1 MQALRIAVVGIGKI
15 ARDQHLPAI
24 AADPAFEL
32 VATVSRHGGVDGVRN
47 FGSIKELIASDITI
61 DAVSLC
67 TPPAGRHAI
76 AAPAIAAGWH
86 VMLEKPPAVTLGDAE
101 DLIARAERAGVTLY
115 ASWHSRAAAGVDS
128 ARRWLARRAIHAVR
142 IEWLEDIRQ
151 WHPGQE
157 WILAPGGFGVFD
169 PGINALSIL
178 TAILPGA
185 VRIDRAV
192 LDIPANRTAP
202 VAARLTGHC
211 GEADLAVRLDFLKT
225 GDQQWT
231 IDVDTDSGKLRLS
244 EGGAVCT
251 IDGAA
256 METESTAEYP
266 RLYHRFRQLV
276 AERRS
281 DVDLN
286 PLRIVADALLVAE
299 TIRTDSFDFE

>member
-1 MQALRIAVVGIGKI
+1 MQALRIALVGIGKI

-32 VATVSRHGGVDGVRN
+32 VATVSRHGGIDGVRN
-47 FGSIKELIASDITI
+47 FGSVEELVASDITI

-67 TPPAGRHAI
+67 TPPVGRHAI
-76 AAPAIAAGWH
+76 AARAIAAGWH
-86 VMLEKPPAVTLGDAE
+86 VMLEKPPAVTLGDVE
-101 DLIARAERAGVTLY
+101 DLIARAERAGITLY

-128 ARRWLARRAIHAVR
+128 ARRWLAQRAIRAVR

-178 TAILPGA
+178 TTILPGA
-185 VRIDRAV
+185 VRIDRSV
-192 LDIPANRTAP
+192 LDVPANRTAP

-251 IDGAA
+251 IDGVA
-256 METESTAEYP
+256 METESTGEYP

>member
-1 MQALRIAVVGIGKI
+1 MQALRIALVGIGKI

-47 FGSIKELIASDITI
+47 FGSIEELVASDITI

-101 DLIARAERAGVTLY
+101 DLIARAERAGITLY

-128 ARRWLARRAIHAVR
+128 ARRWLAQRAIRAVR

-178 TAILPGA
+178 TTILPGA
-185 VRIDRAV
+185 VRIDRSV
-192 LDIPANRTAP
+192 LDVPANRTAP

-251 IDGAA
+251 IDGVA
-256 METESTAEYP
+256 METEPTGEYP

-286 PLRIVADALLVAE
+286 PLRIVEDALLVAE

>member
-1 MQALRIAVVGIGKI
+1 MQALRIALVGIGKI

-24 AADPAFEL
+24 AADPALEL

-47 FGSIKELIASDITI
+47 FASIEELVASDITI

-101 DLIARAERAGVTLY
+101 DLIARAERAGITLY

-128 ARRWLARRAIHAVR
+128 ARRWLARRAIRAVR

-178 TAILPGA
+178 TTILPGA

-192 LDIPANRTAP
+192 LDVPANRTAP

-251 IDGAA
+251 IDGVA
-256 METESTAEYP
+256 METEPTGEYP